1 MKVRRIHR
9 ENREASI
16 TPALVRRLII
26 VAAQK
31 GFFEAQLNIRKE
43 LRGELV
49 RRKVQ
54 VSPGEQAQC
63 GKLHSVV
70 NHTDAMITVDLREP
84 A

>member
-31 GFFEAQLNIRKE
+31 GFYEAQLNIRKE
-43 LRGELV
+43 LQGLQPYVAPGGVDHEAEQPYKISGLGILV
-49 RRKVQ
+49 Y
-54 VSPGEQAQC
+54 
-63 GKLHSVV
+63 
-70 NHTDAMITVDLREP
+70 D
-84 A
+84 